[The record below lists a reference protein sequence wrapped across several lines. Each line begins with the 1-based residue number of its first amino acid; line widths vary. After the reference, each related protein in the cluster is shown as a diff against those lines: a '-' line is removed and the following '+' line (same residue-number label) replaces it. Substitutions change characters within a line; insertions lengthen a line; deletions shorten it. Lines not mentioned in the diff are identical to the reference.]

1 MSKDVEQA
9 KQMLQAYAEAMEST
23 SSILDVEFNKAVE
36 AIASLSSIL
45 VVTGL
50 GKSGLVGQKAAATF
64 SSTGTRAAFVHP
76 VEALHGDL
84 GIVEK
89 DAAMLAI
96 SKSGGNEE
104 TIEFARQF
112 KQVAQGTVITLTE
125 PESRLE
131 EFADIALHIPPL
143 PEIDEWNLA
152 PTTSSITSMSVCDV
166 LAICVQQRKGL
177 TAEDFAQFHPHGTLG
192 RRLLLQVRDLM
203 ISGEDLPLRSLD
215 ASFSE
220 LIYEISSKGLGL
232 VLLIDGDGEYFG
244 LLTDG
249 DIRRL
254 MERSEPIAE
263 LDARDCF
270 RLSRRGTDLP
280 PVTHGSASPETKA
293 IECLEQM
300 QRDRITSI
308 VILEDKRPIGLV
320 RMQDLVAAG
329 L

>member
-1 MSKDVEQA
+1 MSRNVEQA
-9 KQMLQAYAEAMEST
+9 KQMLQAYADAMLST
-23 SSILDVEFNKAVE
+23 SSSLNSEFGRAVD
-36 AIASLSSIL
+36 AISNLSSIL

-112 KQVAQGTVITLTE
+112 KHVSEGTVITLTE

-131 EFADIALHIPPL
+131 RIADIALHIPRL

-166 LAICVQQRKGL
+166 LAICIQQQKGL

-203 ISGEDLPLRSLD
+203 ITGDDLPLSSLD
-215 ASFSE
+215 ATFSE
-220 LIYEISSKGLGL
+220 IIYEISSKGLGL
-232 VLLIDGDGEYFG
+232 VLLIDDDGDYFG

-254 MERSEPIAE
+254 MERSEPIAQ
-263 LDARDCF
+263 LNARDCF

-308 VILEDKRPIGLV
+308 VILEDKQPIGLV

>member
-1 MSKDVEQA
+1 MF
-9 KQMLQAYAEAMEST
+9 QAYADAMKSV
-23 SSILDVEFNKAVE
+23 SASLDSEFGRAVV
-36 AIASLSSIL
+36 ALADLSSIL

-50 GKSGLVGQKAAATF
+50 GKSGLVAQKAAATF
-64 SSTGTRAAFVHP
+64 SSTGTRALFVHP

-89 DAAMLAI
+89 NAAMLAL
-96 SKSGGNEE
+96 SKSGSNQE

-112 KQVAQGTVITLTE
+112 KQVAEGTVITLTE
-125 PESRLE
+125 PNSLLQ
-131 EFADIALHIPPL
+131 EFGDIALHIPIL

-166 LAICVQQRKGL
+166 LAICVQNRKGL

-192 RRLLLQVRDLM
+192 RRLLLQVQDLM
-203 ISGEDLPLRSLD
+203 ISGESLPLRSLD
-215 ASFSE
+215 ASSSE

-232 VLLIDGDGEYFG
+232 VLLTDNNDEYFG
-244 LLTDG
+244 LMTDG

-254 MERSEPIAE
+254 MERSVPMSE
-263 LDARDCF
+263 LNAHDCF

-280 PVTHGSASPETKA
+280 SVEHGSASPETKA

-308 VILEDKRPIGLV
+308 VILEDKRPVGIV

>member
-1 MSKDVEQA
+1 MTTDLERA
-9 KQMLQAYAEAMEST
+9 RQMLSAYANAMQCT
-23 SSILDVEFNKAVE
+23 SSTLNSEFGRAVE
-36 AIASLSSIL
+36 AIAKLPSIL
-45 VVTGL
+45 VITGL

-64 SSTGTRAAFVHP
+64 SSTGTRAFFVHP

-84 GIVEK
+84 GIVEES
-89 DAAMLAI
+89 AAMLAI
-96 SKSGGNEE
+96 SKSGSNEE
-104 TIEFARQF
+104 TIEFTRQF
-112 KQVAQGTVITLTE
+112 KQVSKGVVITLTE
-125 PESRLE
+125 PASKLE
-131 EFADIALHIPPL
+131 QIADIALHIPRL

-166 LAICVQQRKGL
+166 LAICVQKSKGL
-177 TAEDFAQFHPHGTLG
+177 TEEDFAQFHPHGTLG

-203 ISGEDLPLRSLD
+203 ISGDALPIGSLD

-232 VLLIDGDGEYFG
+232 VLLIDESGDYFG

-254 MERSEPIAE
+254 MERSQPPAD
-263 LDARDCF
+263 LNARDCF
-270 RLSRRGTDLP
+270 RLSRRGGDLP
-280 PVTHGSASPETKA
+280 SVTHGSASPDSKA